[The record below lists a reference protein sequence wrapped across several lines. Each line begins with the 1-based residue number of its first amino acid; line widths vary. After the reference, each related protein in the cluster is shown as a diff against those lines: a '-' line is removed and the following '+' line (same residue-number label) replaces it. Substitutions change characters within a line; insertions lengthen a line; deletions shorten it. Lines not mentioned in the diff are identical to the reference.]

1 MHAIVINTVSTQSK
15 LPMWS
20 TISTQ
25 ETKLSNKHSPH
36 IRPRVGKSG
45 VYTPQTL
52 EPFILSPYHF

>member
-25 ETKLSNKHSPH
+25 ETRLSNKHSPH
-36 IRPRVGKSG
+36 RRPRVGKSG

-52 EPFILSPYHF
+52 EPFILPPYYF